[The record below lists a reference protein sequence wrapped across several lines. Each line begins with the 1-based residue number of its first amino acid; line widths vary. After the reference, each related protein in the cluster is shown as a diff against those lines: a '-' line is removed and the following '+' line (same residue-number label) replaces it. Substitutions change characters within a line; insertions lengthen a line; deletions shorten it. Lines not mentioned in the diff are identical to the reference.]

1 MRTRHQENFESWFF
15 SKVKPISGDLLKD
28 SLALS
33 KEDEEFVTQ
42 NVEIIINSA
51 ASVDFNARIDEAINT
66 NTLGTLR
73 VYSLAKKCIK
83 LHNFLHVSTAY
94 VNANKNGKYFKIYNY
109 SKLNLHTFKIIFN
122 PFCSIYF
129 KKEIIVN

>member
-1 MRTRHQENFESWFF
+1 MRSRHEENFENWFF

-33 KEDEEFVTQ
+33 KEDEEFVIQ

-51 ASVDFNARIDEAINT
+51 ASVDFNARIDEAINI

-73 VYSLAKKCIK
+73 VYSLAKKCTK
-83 LHNFLHVSTAY
+83 LQNFLHVSTAY
-94 VNANKNGKYFKIYNY
+94 VNANRNGK
-109 SKLNLHTFKIIFN
+109 
-122 PFCSIYF
+122 
-129 KKEIIVN
+129 